1 MDKPLLMRLENVSKQ
16 YHMGEVVV
24 DALQPSSLDIYVG
37 ELIVVLGPS
46 GSGKSTLL
54 NLMGGMDRPSDG
66 KIFFGKQDVSA
77 ADEGEL
83 TNFRRQQV
91 GFVFQFYNLIPD
103 LTAAENV
110 ALAASLIKEPMS
122 VSAVLEEVG
131 LSARAKHFPA
141 HLSGGE
147 QQRVSIARAIVKR
160 PPLLLCDE
168 PTGALD
174 YQTGISILALLRQIT
189 STVGSTVIIVTHN
202 TAIAAMADRVVRM
215 RSGIIAEVTSN
226 DIPLAP
232 ERIEW

>member
-66 KIFFGKQDVSA
+66 KIFFGQQDVSA